1 MRYRRMLWTA
11 VAALVLSAC
20 GQADPVETGQTSQA
34 LHGRHLGN
42 KIMLAAVGASVTYGV
57 GSTNDIGFMK
67 PFRWY
72 LMWDY
77 AINRHRLA
85 KVVLYNAAVPGA
97 TSDEVLE
104 QVPDVLDEA
113 AKYRRHVAVV
123 GCDGGG
129 NDIRAFLNSP
139 DFAVCFQPDMTQC
152 IVTLYGILVNFEMNF
167 TQTVAEMREG
177 LGDDTPMLVT
187 TQYNPMLKSACD
199 PTGGQIGQ
207 LGNAVFEGMPNTPLA
222 RGFNDIVRD
231 VAATYDAAVVDTFY
245 PLAADPEHLINDD
258 CIHPN
263 DAGYFVILQQF
274 IDAWEDNF

>member
-11 VAALVLSAC
+11 VAAILLSAC
-20 GQADPVETGQTSQA
+20 GQAGPVETGRTDQA
-34 LHGRHLGN
+34 LRCRHLEH
-42 KIMLAAVGASVTYGV
+42 KVMLAAVGASVTYGV
-57 GSTNDIGFMK
+57 GSTGDIGFLK

-77 AINRHRLA
+77 ALNQHRFA

-97 TSDEVLE
+97 TSDEVLD

-113 AKYRRHVAVV
+113 ANYRRHVAVV

-167 TQTVAEMREG
+167 TETVAEMREG

-199 PTGGQIGQ
+199 PTGGQLGQ

-222 RGFNDIVRD
+222 RGLNDIVRD
-231 VAATYDAAVVDTFY
+231 VAASYDAIVVDTFY
-245 PLAADPEHLINDD
+245 PLAMDPEDLINDD

-263 DAGYFVILQQF
+263 DAGYFVILEQF
-274 IDAWEDNF
+274 INAWEANF